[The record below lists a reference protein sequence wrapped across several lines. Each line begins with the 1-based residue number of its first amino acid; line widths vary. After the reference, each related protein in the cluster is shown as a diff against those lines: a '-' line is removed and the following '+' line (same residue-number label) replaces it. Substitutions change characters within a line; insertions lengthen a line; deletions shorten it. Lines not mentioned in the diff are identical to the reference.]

1 MLMTSG
7 TICTTAWA
15 RDSEEEEKNEEANSG
30 GEEELE
36 AELARENEAPRPKQR
51 NMTDQLYV

>member
-15 RDSEEEEKNEEANSG
+15 SDSEEEEKNDEANSG

-36 AELARENEAPRPKQR
+36 AELARDNEAPHPSKE
-51 NMTDQLYV
+51 T